1 MSRIETLI
9 SELCE
14 NGVKYVALA
23 ELGNFYGG
31 LTGKGKSDFV
41 DGNCKFI
48 TYKNIYSNSAL
59 DLSICDYVKVQ
70 DNERQNAVKYG
81 DVLFTGSSETADE
94 CGMSSVVMQQVD
106 ERIYVNSFCF
116 IFRFNNSDIM
126 LPGFA
131 KHLFRSKTIREQIK
145 KTASGVTRYNVS
157 KKLMQKIKIPL
168 PPLSVQQEIVRI
180 LDGFSE
186 LEKELEKEL
195 VARRKQYEYYRNQ
208 LVSFGEGGNH
218 TCDVKWVK
226 LGDVVKKIS
235 SGGTPNTK
243 KQEYYNGTIPWLRTQ
258 EVDFGEIYT
267 TGVYITEEGL
277 KNSSAKWIP
286 ANCVI
291 MAMYGATVGKVA
303 VNRIPLTTNQACCN
317 LECDSN
323 RLYYKFLY
331 YFLCDRYKYIKS
343 LGQGSQTNIN
353 ANIVKNLQIPLPPLA
368 EQERIVAILDKFD
381 ALVNDISVGLP
392 AELKARR
399 KQYEYWRNKL
409 LDFKEAV

>member
-1 MSRIETLI
+1 MADDLFSLRQ
-9 SELCE
+9 SEGNIFLLSTGSQSGWTNEELAGDNMCE
-14 NGVKYVALA
+14 GEIVAIPWGGTPNVKYYNGKFV
-23 ELGNFYGG
+23 
-31 LTGKGKSDFV
+31 TGD
-41 DGNCKFI
+41 NRI
-48 TYKNIYSNSAL
+48 ATSN
-59 DLSICDYVKVQ
+59 D
-70 DNERQNAVKYG
+70 
-81 DVLFTGSSETADE
+81 
-94 CGMSSVVMQQVD
+94 
-106 ERIYVNSFCF
+106 
-116 IFRFNNSDIM
+116 
-126 LPGFA
+126 
-131 KHLFRSKTIREQIK
+131 
-145 KTASGVTRYNVS
+145 
-157 KKLMQKIKIPL
+157 KKLLSNKYLYYWLQNNIKLLNTFYRGAGIQHPNMKSVLTMKIPV
-168 PPLSVQQEIVRI
+168 PPLPVQQEIVRI
-180 LDGFSE
+180 LDSFSE

-195 VARRKQYEYYRNQ
+195 EAREKQYECYRNQ
-208 LVSFGEGGNH
+208 LLSFGEGGDH
-218 TCDVKWVK
+218 ACDVKWMK
-226 LGDVVKKIS
+226 LGEVVKKIS

-323 RLYYKFLY
+323 RLHYKFLY

-368 EQERIVAILDKFD
+368 EQKRIVEILDKFD
-381 ALVNDISVGLP
+381 ALVNDISIGLP
-392 AELKARR
+392 AEINARR
-399 KQYEYWRNKL
+399 KQYEYYREKL
-409 LDFKEAV
+409 LTFPRKVSE